1 VISAKRNSNKSFA
14 NLLIQYF
21 EKPEL

>member
-1 VISAKRNSNKSFA
+1 VISAKRYSNKSFA